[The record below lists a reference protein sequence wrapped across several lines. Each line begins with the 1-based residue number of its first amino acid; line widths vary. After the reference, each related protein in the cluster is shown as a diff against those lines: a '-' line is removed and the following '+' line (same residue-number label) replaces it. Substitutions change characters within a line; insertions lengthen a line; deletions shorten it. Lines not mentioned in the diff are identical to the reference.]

1 MPVPLGQNA
10 RLEWNIEF
18 ERKLSIL
25 YPEQGPVESVFTTN
39 PSFLRTAKLSIR
51 SGAVAQEIAVRM
63 RELCVLQRDISAKGI
78 KYLGGYDL
86 ETSWV
91 GTPETKRQ
99 ETAREALYLSCGING
114 FEDFRTFCP
123 ELTASN
129 LSCNFIPLLKT
140 FVSEGNAKREED
152 PPYETPIHF
161 DSDKFDQYMR
171 PHPRDRDELEPFIRL
186 RRIYRT
192 YCISLTIWYMLL
204 TFASISLHQPQESQ
218 F

>member
-1 MPVPLGQNA
+1 MPVPIDHNA
-10 RLEWNIEF
+10 RLEWNANF
-18 ERKLSIL
+18 ERKLSML
-25 YPEQGPVESVFTTN
+25 YPEQGPIESVFTAN
-39 PSFLRTAKLSIR
+39 PSFLKMAKLSVR
-51 SGAVAQEIAVRM
+51 SGGAAQEITIRM

-86 ETSWV
+86 ETSWI
-91 GTPETKRQ
+91 GTPETNRQ
-99 ETAREALYLSCGING
+99 ETAREALYLSCGIDG

-129 LSCNFIPLLKT
+129 LSCSFIPLLKT
-140 FVSEGNAKREED
+140 FVIEGNAKRKED

-161 DSDKFDQYMR
+161 DSNKFDQYMR
-171 PHPRDRDELEPFIRL
+171 PHPRDRDEVEPFIRL
-186 RRIYRT
+186 QRIYRT

-204 TFASISLHQPQESQ
+204 TFASIPLHQPQELR